1 MFNPPGISS
10 STTERRK
17 RMERSGFTRSVVA
30 SAGVP
35 LALAAAIAACAS
47 CAGAPPPP
55 KTPQAVATQPP
66 PPAPPPPPPVILLP
80 VDVARASVVATV
92 VAPTLEGALDSGLAL
107 ARQAVPLPL
116 DKGAVR
122 EMALNQ
128 LGVPPEI
135 AVQLDLGA
143 PISGAIVASGR
154 GEPAKGA
161 FTFTVKAGT
170 DVPKFLSSLGNVTA
184 RRGPVWQIQTPRNG
198 EGWFMPVGNVLVFA
212 DSEAGMSRAANLAL
226 EARRPVKDD
235 VQVVLHS
242 DGLALSSGTDVKTA
256 LEAFR
261 AVIEDRSAAS
271 GTKLGD
277 EGRAQLQ
284 QMVSYAAD
292 VATAEIALDLKADKG
307 VVLLARLRP
316 RPGSALEAVG
326 RQVAPA
332 PIDPLL
338 VGKSDAGLALTSSY
352 RGQTLEQLRR
362 QRGRLPVKDAKG
374 KGPGKDVVA
383 AGKLLDAL
391 IEGLTGSFSV
401 LGRFKP
407 GLSFE
412 LAYPIKDAA
421 AGSRIEAALLATDR
435 AAMAA
440 LLRPEVT
447 GAVVEIKVSQGR
459 PVPIGKRRAA
469 SWTVLP
475 VWPNDPKGIMKK
487 VVGAKGLD
495 VYAVVM
501 NDSDDKRR
509 LVFAVGPGAK
519 ARLTDIV
526 TGKTQ
531 PPAGDVAE
539 AISMQGGR
547 SFYSYADLREALGF
561 AGTLVGKDVDPR
573 VKAVA
578 SMAKGPMP
586 IFGGVTGD
594 ASGRVITVDLTVPPS
609 CLAGIGNLVTGV
621 MAAGAAPPPEP
632 PASDR
637 QKTAKPTTK
646 KKPGA
651 EAPAGPGK
659 TGDGG
664 NSGKK
669 DSRSPSAP

>member
-35 LALAAAIAACAS
+35 LALAIAACAS

-307 VVLLARLRP
+307 VVFLARLHP
-316 RPGSALEAVG
+316 RAGSTLEAVG
-326 RQVAPA
+326 RHVAPA

-352 RGQTLEQLRR
+352 PGRTLEQLQR
-362 QRGRLPVKDAKG
+362 QRGRLPIKDAKG

-391 IEGLTGSFSV
+391 IEGLTGSLSM
-401 LGRFKP
+401 LGRFQP

-412 LAYPIKDAA
+412 VAYPIKDAA
-421 AGSRIEAALLATDR
+421 AAARIEAALLATDR

-447 GAVVEIKVSQGR
+447 GAAVEIKVNQGR
-459 PVPIGKRRAA
+459 NVSIGKRRAA

-487 VVGAKGLD
+487 VIGAKGLD
-495 VYAVVM
+495 VFAAVM
-501 NDSDDKRR
+501 NDAGDSVDKRR
-509 LVFAVGPGAK
+509 LVFAAGPGAK
-519 ARLTDIV
+519 ARLTDILS
-526 TGKTQ
+526 GKTQ
-531 PPAGDVAE
+531 APAGDVAE

-547 SFYSYADLREALGF
+547 SLYSYADLREALAF

-594 ASGRVITVDLTVPPS
+594 PSGRVITLDLTVPPS
-609 CLAGIGNLVTGV
+609 CLTGIGNLVTGV
-621 MAAGAAPPPEP
+621 MAAGAAPPAEP
-632 PASDR
+632 PPAAP
-637 QKTAKPTTK
+637 KKTTK
-646 KKPGA
+646 KKPGV
-651 EAPAGPGK
+651 PSPGGTAGPGNK
-659 TGDGG
+659 E
-664 NSGKK
+664 SQ
-669 DSRSPSAP
+669 APNTP

>member
-1 MFNPPGISS
+1 PYPAPMFNPPGISS
-10 STTERRK
+10 STTGRRLTSRERTGGR
-17 RMERSGFTRSVVA
+17 RSAAASVVA
-30 SAGVP
+30 Q
-35 LALAAAIAACAS
+35 LALAAAVAS

-107 ARQAVPLPL
+107 VRQAVPLPL

-143 PISGAIVASGR
+143 PISGAIVASGH
-154 GEPAKGA
+154 GEPARGA

-170 DVPKFLSSLGNVTA
+170 DVPKFLSSLGTVTA

-235 VQVVLHS
+235 VLVVLHS

-256 LEAFR
+256 LETFR
-261 AVIEDRSAAS
+261 ALIEDRSAAS

-284 QMVSYAAD
+284 QLVSYAAD
-292 VATAEIALDLKADKG
+292 VATAEIALDLKPDKG
-307 VVLLARLRP
+307 VLFLARLRP
-316 RPGSALEAVG
+316 RSGSALETVA
-326 RQVAPA
+326 RHVAPA
-332 PIDPLL
+332 RIDPLL

-352 RGQTLEQLRR
+352 PAQTLEQLQR
-362 QRGRLPVKDAKG
+362 QRGRLSVKDAKG
-374 KGPGKDVVA
+374 KAPGKDVVA

-391 IEGLTGSFSV
+391 IEGLTGSLSM
-401 LGRFKP
+401 LGRLQP
-407 GLSFE
+407 GISFE

-421 AGSRIEAALLATDR
+421 SASRIEAALLATDR

-447 GAVVEIKVSQGR
+447 GAVVEMKVNQAR
-459 PVPIGKRRAA
+459 IVPIGKRRAA

-475 VWPNDPKGIMKK
+475 VWPNDPKGLMKK

-495 VYAVVM
+495 VYAVVS
-501 NDSDDKRR
+501 NDSDDQRR
-509 LVFAVGPGAK
+509 LVFAAGPGAK

-526 TGKTQ
+526 SGKAQ

-539 AISMQGGR
+539 AIAVQGGR
-547 SFYSYADLREALGF
+547 SLFSYADLREALGF
-561 AGTLVGKDVDPR
+561 AATVVGKDVDPR

-578 SMAKGPMP
+578 SMPKGPMP

-594 ASGRVITVDLTVPPS
+594 PSGRVITLDVTVPPS

-621 MAAGAAPPPEP
+621 MAAGAAPPAEAPSSAP
-632 PASDR
+632 NKA
-637 QKTAKPTTK
+637 TKPTTK
-646 KKPGA
+646 KKAGV
-651 EAPAGPGK
+651 EAPDGPGK
-659 TGDGG
+659 SKGP
-664 NSGKK
+664 
-669 DSRSPSAP
+669 SPKAP